1 MELIQGNDI
10 NALRRLQ
17 RALHYMLI
25 ETFIVS
31 LFRRSTTLSQHRVLS
46 LLNFH
51 VGTSLPGL
59 YNTEVNE
66 LVL

>member
-1 MELIQGNDI
+1 MELIQGSGI

-31 LFRRSTTLSQHRVLS
+31 LFITSDNSNRVLS
-46 LLNFH
+46 LPNLNVQEESEGLSLFH
-51 VGTSLPGL
+51 SARAALL
-59 YNTEVNE
+59 E
-66 LVL
+66 